1 MSPSSPHRYTIGVRE
16 LCEFA
21 AKQGDLDLRFTPSP
35 TAQEGMAGH
44 RTVAARRP
52 DSHRSEVAVRGDHGA
67 LTVRGRVDGFDSQR
81 GLLEEVKTHKGDVA
95 AIPANHRALHWAQAK
110 VYGWLVCEQFALP
123 TLTVSL
129 VYFDIVS
136 QVETVLSERCS
147 AAELHAVY
155 TALCERFMAW
165 SQRESQH
172 RDARDARLHALAFPH
187 ADYRSGQRTL
197 AEHSFVAARRGRCL
211 LAEAPTGIGK
221 TVATVFG
228 ALKALPDQR
237 LDRLFFLSAKNSG
250 HAPAFDALAQLDPHA
265 SGEAAAPLPA
275 LRVLQLVARETACEH
290 PELACHGDSCPL
302 ARGFY
307 DRLPAAREAA
317 VAAPRWSRDAVRGIA
332 AAHRVCPYYLAQ
344 ELARW
349 ADVVVADYH
358 YFFDASALLHGLT
371 LANQWRVA
379 VLVDEAHNL
388 LDRARGMY
396 SAALSLVALRAA
408 VRAAPP
414 PLAAALRRVRRAW
427 PAAGA
432 AADTPAADG
441 YRVLPHLPE
450 PLLAALRQAITALGE
465 HTATGAPL
473 APETMTLYF
482 DALRVVRLADSFGVH
497 SIVDLTL
504 STPAGHRRAESV
516 LSVRNVVPAPFLKT
530 RFEAAHATVLFSATL
545 SPHRFYAD
553 VLGLPDDT
561 ARLTIEPP
569 YREAQLSVE
578 IVDAISTRYAARH
591 ASIGPIAE
599 LIGTRLRSRPGNYLA
614 FFSSLDYLDR
624 AFDAFAARYPE
635 VPAWRQTRAMSAA
648 DRTAFLARFVEDG
661 RGVGFA
667 VLGGSFGEG
676 IDLPG
681 TRLVGA
687 FIATLGLPQFNPVN
701 EQMRRT
707 MQATFGAGFDYV
719 YLLPGLRKV
728 IQAAGRV
735 IRTPTDEGC
744 VLLIDDRY
752 RRPDVRHLLPRW
764 WRCGVPAAAAAAP
777 A

>member
-1 MSPSSPHRYTIGVRE
+1 MSPFPLPRYTIGVRE

-44 RTVAARRP
+44 RTVAGRRP
-52 DSHRSEVAVRGDHGA
+52 ESHRSEVTVSGTYGP
-67 LTVRGRVDGFDSQR
+67 LTVRGRVDGFDPAR
-81 GLLEEVKTHKGDVA
+81 GVLEEVKTHKGDVA

-110 VYGWLVCEQFALP
+110 VYGWLVCAQFERPA
-123 TLTVSL
+123 LTVSL
-129 VYFDIVS
+129 VYFDVVT
-136 QVETVLSERCS
+136 QAETVSSEACS
-147 AAELHAVY
+147 ADDLRTVVA
-155 TALCERFMAW
+155 ALCERFIAW
-165 SQRESQH
+165 SQRELQH
-172 RDARDARLHALAFPH
+172 RAARDDQLRALAFPH
-187 ADYRSGQRTL
+187 ADYRAGQRRL
-197 AEHSFVAARRGRCL
+197 AEHSFLAARRGRCL

-221 TVATVFG
+221 TIATLFG
-228 ALKALPDQR
+228 ALKSLPDR
-237 LDRLFFLSAKNSG
+237 GLDRLFFLSAKNSG
-250 HAPAFDALAQLDPHA
+250 HAPAFDALAQLGAWPEGDESPPG
-265 SGEAAAPLPA
+265 S
-275 LRVLQLVARETACEH
+275 LRVLQLVARDTACEH
-290 PELACHGDSCPL
+290 PDLACHGESCPL

-307 DRLPAAREAA
+307 DRLPAARQAA
-317 VAAPRWSRDAVRGIA
+317 VATPRWSREAVRGIA
-332 AAHRVCPYYLAQ
+332 AVHRVCPYYLAQ

-358 YFFDASALLHGLT
+358 YYFDASALLHGLT
-371 LANQWRVA
+371 LANQWRVTL
-379 VLVDEAHNL
+379 LVDEAHNL
-388 LDRARGMY
+388 LDRARAMY
-396 SAALSLVALRAA
+396 SAALSLAAVRAA

-414 PLAAALRRVRRAW
+414 PLATALRRVRRSW
-427 PAAGA
+427 PASDPASA
-432 AADTPAADG
+432 APAADA
-441 YRVLPHLPE
+441 YEVLPRPPE
-450 PLLAALRQAITALGE
+450 PLLAALRQATAAIGE
-465 HTATGAPL
+465 HTAGGLPL
-473 APETMTLYF
+473 APDLMALYF
-482 DALRVVRLADSFGVH
+482 DALRVVRLAESFGAH
-497 SIVDLTL
+497 SIVDLTR
-504 STPAGHRRAESV
+504 PASAVHGRVDAV
-516 LSVRNVVPAPFLKT
+516 LCLRNVVPAAFLKA
-530 RFEAAHATVLFSATL
+530 RFETAHATVLFSATL

-561 ARLTIEPP
+561 ACLTIEPP
-569 YREAQLSVE
+569 YRAAQLSVE
-578 IVDAISTRYAARH
+578 IIDAISTRYAARD
-591 ASIGPIAE
+591 ASVGPIAA
-599 LIGTRLRSRPGNYLA
+599 LIGKRVRARPGNYLA

-624 AFDAFAARYPE
+624 AFDAFVAQHPD

-648 DRTAFLARFVEDG
+648 DRAAFLARFVEDG
-661 RGVGFA
+661 HGVGFA

-752 RRPDVRHLLPRW
+752 RRPEVQHLLPRW